1 MLLAHKVLGFYYR
14 PHNRLAVYGPMQEPM
29 QKSKQL
35 PLEGVRVVDFGQQIA
50 GPAVAMVLADLGAT
64 VVHIDPP
71 TGPQWRHQA
80 NAVLNRNKSCL
91 SLDLKTT
98 QGYDQAMQLIDR
110 ADVVIESFRPGV
122 MQRLGIDFAQLRVSR
137 PELIT
142 LSVPGFASND
152 QLRREWKA
160 TEAVVAATA
169 GAFTDMGFNRV
180 LMGLNPCFSPLPLA
194 SSYTV
199 TLAASSVVLALFA
212 REKSGC
218 GDNIEVPVI
227 AAMMEGLSYNS
238 YQVDNLPERYK
249 TMRELEIERRRANN
263 IDFDL
268 GYRELQEYLDP
279 FYRTY
284 ECADG
289 RMFYVVCPS
298 HRNHARRCLE
308 VLGLYEE
315 VMAEGMPDVDD
326 LHLPVT
332 EWEGESSLGVYP
344 LPKRW
349 ADIIAAKIKLVMLTK
364 TSTEWGVIFGEG
376 QIPGAPH
383 RTTSEWVN
391 SVHCNEAGLIVEVQ
405 DPEYGLM
412 KQPGPVAWLEESAH
426 RMLTPLPR
434 KFVSFNQALA
444 ELALVPE
451 PVLPTQQLHSQLHPQ
466 PQLKKQSHKQG
477 WLDGLRVLDLTN
489 VIAGPHSTAFLGRF
503 GAEVIKVEPVVPLY
517 DPLIGTLFGF
527 QADMGKRSALLD
539 INTAQGREAFNRLVK
554 SVDMVVINAPERQM
568 KPLGLD
574 QEALQAINPGVLF
587 CRLDCFGGPMPAQ
600 KTDYI
605 GYDDIIQANSGIM
618 SRFGGSETPEEHAHL
633 GTLDVNCGFAG
644 GLAMAVAL
652 YHKAK
657 TGAVS
662 RARTSLSAVTN
673 LAQLPFCFDYDGLG
687 DFNEPSGREAMG
699 NHALSHFYQTADD
712 WIFLDAEE
720 ADLSILNTVKGLQG
734 ITDTADIQVFLTVAM
749 QQASTQK
756 WVERLLDA
764 DIAVAQPL
772 SIENLRAQYSRIAD
786 STVGIDRGSFAF
798 SIYPDHPS
806 GHKVT
811 QIDHYAIRPTHA
823 RIDAI
828 SPTEA
833 HGHST
838 RQILTEVGYS
848 SAQIDRM
855 LAQGVAGLAW
865 GKTYLPA
872 DTLGEPM
879 PELDGLLSAADT
891 EVVSWVDIEPS
902 DDDIFIT

>member
-1 MLLAHKVLGFYYR
+1 VLFI
-14 PHNRLAVYGPMQEPM
+14 V
-29 QKSKQL
+29 QKLNQL
-35 PLEGVRVVDFGQQIA
+35 PLKGIRVVDFGQQIA

-71 TGPQWRHQA
+71 TGPQWQHQA
-80 NAVLNRNKSCL
+80 NAILNRNKSCL
-91 SLDLKTT
+91 SVDLKTPE
-98 QGYDQAMQLIDR
+98 GLDQAMALIAH

-122 MQRLGIDFAQLRVSR
+122 MQRLGIDFAQLRETR
-137 PELIT
+137 PELVT

-152 QLRREWKA
+152 QLRSEWKA

-194 SSYTV
+194 SSYTI
-199 TLAASSVVLALFA
+199 TMTSSAVVLALLA

-218 GDNIEVPVI
+218 GDHIEVPVI

-238 YQVDNLPERYK
+238 YQVADLPERYK
-249 TMRELEIERRRANN
+249 TMRELEIERRQANN

-268 GYRELQEYLDP
+268 SYTDLQEYLDP

-284 ECADG
+284 QCADG
-289 RMFYVVCPS
+289 RMFYIVCPS

-315 VMAEGMPDVDD
+315 VMAEGMPEVTD

-349 ADIIAAKIKLVMLTK
+349 ADIISAKIKLVMLTR
-364 TSTEWGVIFGEG
+364 TSSEWGKIFGEG

-383 RTTSEWVN
+383 RTTKEWVN
-391 SVHCNEAGLIVEVQ
+391 SKHCNDAGLIVEVN

-412 KQPGPVAWLEESAH
+412 KQPGPVSWLEESAS
-426 RMLTPLPR
+426 RLLAPSAR

-444 ELALVPE
+444 ELTSMSVAP
-451 PVLPTQQLHSQLHPQ
+451 LPAPDQQQQ
-466 PQLKKQSHKQG
+466 NKG

-503 GAEVIKVEPVVPLY
+503 GAEIIKVEPVVPMY
-517 DPLIGTLFGF
+517 DPLIGTLFAF
-527 QADMGKRSALLD
+527 QADMGKSSALID
-539 INTAQGREAFNRLVK
+539 INTVEGREAFNRLVR

-574 QEALQAINPGVLF
+574 HDALQAVNPGVLF
-587 CRLDCFGGPMPAQ
+587 CRLDCLGGPVPAQ
-600 KTDYI
+600 KTNYI

-618 SRFGGSETPEEHAHL
+618 SRFGGAQTPEEHAHL

-644 GLAMAVAL
+644 GLAMALAL

-657 TGAVS
+657 TGEVS

-673 LAQLPFCFDYDGLG
+673 LAQLPFCFDYAGLE
-687 DFNEPSGREAMG
+687 DFNEPSGRHAMG
-699 NHALSHFYQTADD
+699 NHELSHFYQTADD
-712 WIFLDAEE
+712 WIFLDAEQ
-720 ADLSILNTVKGLQG
+720 ADLPALENIQGLQG
-734 ITDTADIQVFLTVAM
+734 ITTTADIGVFLNVAF
-749 QQASTQK
+749 QQASSSV
-756 WVERLLDA
+756 WIERLLAA
-764 DIAVAQPL
+764 DVAAAQPI
-772 SIENLRAQYSRIAD
+772 SIETLREQYSRLAD
-786 STVGIDRGSFAF
+786 GTVGTELGSFAF
-798 SIYPDHPS
+798 SVYPHHPS
-806 GHKVT
+806 GHQLT
-811 QIDHYAIRPTHA
+811 QIDHYAIRPTCA
-823 RIDAI
+823 RIDAV

-838 RQILTEVGYS
+838 REILAAVNYSDKQIES
-848 SAQIDRM
+848 M
-855 LAQGVAGLAW
+855 LQRGIAGLAW
-865 GKTYLPA
+865 GKTYLPG
-872 DTLGEPM
+872 DSLGQPL
-879 PELDGLLSAADT
+879 PELDGLFSATDA
-891 EVVSWVDIEPS
+891 EAVSWVDTES
-902 DDDIFIT
+902 TDGDIFIT